1 MSKIN
6 LKTRILIGFIML
18 MSWGT
23 YAQVAPVNNQAY
35 FNPYLYNPAWVGQ
48 SGYTQLFAGF
58 NKQWAGVKG
67 SPTIGTLSFE
77 KPLESGLS
85 LGGQLVNQTEGPSNR
100 LRAQVAGGY
109 KIALGLE
116 GFLHFGMSLGMA
128 YDNFNVA
135 QLDDPNDP
143 LAVDLAQSQ
152 IQFDGGVGL
161 GYEFRGLMVGVSIP
175 NFLAPR
181 PFANSNDANQ
191 LSYSPWDYM
200 IGTLSLTIEQG
211 MEWVFQPT
219 LMYHYYKDFNGQIEG
234 GLKAT
239 FREKFWGG
247 FLYNQ
252 NLGLTAFLGLNT
264 NEAFSF
270 GYLYSFSSP
279 TAGVPNDSHELVL
292 RFRFGDSIKD

>member
-1 MSKIN
+1 MGKVN
-6 LKTRILIGFIML
+6 LKMRVLIGLLVL
-18 MSWGT
+18 MSWGS

-58 NKQWAGVKG
+58 NKQWAGVTG
-67 SPTIGTLSFE
+67 SPTIATLSFE

-85 LGGQLVNQTEGPSNR
+85 LGGQLVNQTEGPINR
-100 LRAQVAGGY
+100 LRAQVTGGY
-109 KIALGLE
+109 KIAVGLE
-116 GFLHFGMSLGMA
+116 GFIHFGMSLGMA

-143 LAVDLAQSQ
+143 LATELAQSQ

-161 GYEFRGLMVGVSIP
+161 GYEFRGLKVGVSIP

-181 PFANSNDANQ
+181 PFVSTNDANQ

-200 IGTLSLTIEQG
+200 IGTLSLTIDQG
-211 MEWVFQPT
+211 MEWIFEPT
-219 LMYHYYKDFNGQIEG
+219 LMYHYYKDFDGQIEG

-247 FLYNQ
+247 ALYNQ
-252 NLGLTAFLGLNT
+252 NLGLTAFLGLNISDL
-264 NEAFSF
+264 FSF

-292 RFRFGDSIKD
+292 RFRFGKSIKD